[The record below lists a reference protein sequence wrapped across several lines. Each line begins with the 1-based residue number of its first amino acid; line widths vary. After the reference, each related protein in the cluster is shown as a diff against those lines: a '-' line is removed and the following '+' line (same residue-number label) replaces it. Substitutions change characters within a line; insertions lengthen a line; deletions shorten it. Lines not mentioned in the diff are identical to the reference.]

1 MRRLVLSIVV
11 IAVLL
16 SGVQTSGGPLAA
28 QAASPAGI
36 ERFVIV
42 PGESQVIYRVG
53 ETLIRESNRFNVAVG
68 VTGAV
73 RGEVMIDRANPRA
86 SRVGPILVD
95 ISQFRSNSPRRD
107 NAIRAQWLES
117 ARFPTAEFTPA
128 GIDGL
133 PAQYADG
140 RDISVRIAGN
150 LKIRDVVKPA
160 TFAATLRLSG
170 QQLSGTATTKIL
182 MTDFGFDPP
191 AIFGILRAQNE
202 VEIEFH
208 FMARP

>member
-1 MRRLVLSIVV
+1 MRSLALYTVL

-16 SGVQTSGGPLAA
+16 GGMQTAGDSPPAH
-28 QAASPAGI
+28 AASPAGVQ
-36 ERFVIV
+36 RFVIV
-42 PGESQVIYRVG
+42 PGESQVVYRVG

-86 SRVGPILVD
+86 SRVGSITVD
-95 ISQFRSNSPRRD
+95 ISQFRSDSPRRD
-107 NAIRAQWLES
+107 NTIRTQWLES
-117 ARFPTAEFTPA
+117 ARFPTAAFTSTQ
-128 GIDGL
+128 IDGL
-133 PAQYADG
+133 PVQYEDG

-160 TFAATLRLSG
+160 TFTATLKLAG
-170 QQLSGTATTKIL
+170 EQLSGIATTKIL

-191 AIFGILRAQNE
+191 AIFGVLRAQNE
-202 VEIEFH
+202 VEIEFR
-208 FMARP
+208 FVARP

>member
-1 MRRLVLSIVV
+1 MRSLALYAVL

-16 SGVQTSGGPLAA
+16 GGMQTAGDSPPA
-28 QAASPAGI
+28 QAASPAGVQ
-36 ERFVIV
+36 RFVVV
-42 PGESQVIYRVG
+42 PGESQVVYRVG

-86 SRVGPILVD
+86 SRVGPITVD
-95 ISQFRSNSPRRD
+95 ISQFRSDSPRRD
-107 NAIRAQWLES
+107 NTIRTQWLES
-117 ARFPTAEFTPA
+117 ARFPTAAFTSTQ
-128 GIDGL
+128 IDGL
-133 PAQYADG
+133 PAQYEDG

-150 LKIRDVVKPA
+150 LKVRDVVKPA
-160 TFAATLRLSG
+160 TFAATLRLAG

-208 FMARP
+208 FVARP